1 MTWAVAGGI
10 GPVLGGALAQKS
22 LWRFIFWINL
32 PVCGIAFGLLL
43 IFLDVHNPKTK
54 FVDGIKAID
63 WAGSVSLI
71 GLMVMVLLGLN
82 FGGATFPWGSPQVI
96 CLVVF
101 GCLVAALFLFNEGR
115 YARYPIMPLGLFRQK
130 SNAACL
136 IIVFIQHFVR

>member
-1 MTWAVAGGI
+1 MAGGI

-101 GCLVAALFLFNEGR
+101 GCLVAGLFLFNEGR